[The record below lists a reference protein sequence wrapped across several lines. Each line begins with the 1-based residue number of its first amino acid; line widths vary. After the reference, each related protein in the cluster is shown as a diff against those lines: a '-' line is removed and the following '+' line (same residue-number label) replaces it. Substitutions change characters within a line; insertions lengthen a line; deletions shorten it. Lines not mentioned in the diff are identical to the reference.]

1 MTLVLIFVYAFGYGL
16 NKLPFYVVLLSVTRF
31 YRFFRLI
38 LKITYI
44 KVIYMSLVEFFP
56 YIKTIFFTLGLMFFF
71 FYGLGNHIFGGHLN
85 ESQRHKLEDTKLPG
99 DYIYNNFND
108 AQSGIILLFELIVVN
123 NWMVNA
129 AVHVTVMNN
138 NHFYRIFFIIWY
150 FFGVILAV
158 NIVVAFIIDFLVN

>member
-71 FYGLGNHIFGGHLN
+71 FYGLGKHG
-85 ESQRHKLEDTKLPG
+85 
-99 DYIYNNFND
+99 
-108 AQSGIILLFELIVVN
+108 ALLKK
-123 NWMVNA
+123 
-129 AVHVTVMNN
+129 
-138 NHFYRIFFIIWY
+138 
-150 FFGVILAV
+150 
-158 NIVVAFIIDFLVN
+158 